1 MAYSYSEPPQGTDLQ
16 LSARFCRKHF
26 VPGAIFNQFQRCKGI
41 TGYVA
46 DRPRERNENMDPS
59 GQTQLGVNV
68 AAKFAGLKIDYQP
81 NVLSIVPRRVHHV
94 GSYSIGAP
102 LAAGVYPWTLAPAE
116 AGASPMPVYVD
127 SLDMEVKDGDGYPVK
142 IHEMR
147 QQEIDIK
154 IAAGKIQNVSESWL
168 ACLDTYASDATVEAV
183 GAYTGWPELIG
194 HLSAATLAGLPVNV
208 KVTALAG
215 TGFNGKVKVDLGAA
229 PDYTDAEFPIVFDVW
244 TRVAPRIGLSR
255 FDDVFILFPS
265 GEGTL
270 AIGDEFTF
278 TSPRVPLTPEYSTL
292 NSLHSA
298 GLELVLDGVTYGGI
312 PGQPGFDAVDLK
324 LVRPFVANDTTGSKY
339 AQGILKNG
347 PWAVT
352 ASLDRKRM
360 DRTMLEHMI
369 RADSVAAVISMYGDP
384 FGVTGFDELWRFTL
398 PVCEVKTQRDVS
410 TPLSLP
416 EKIDLEAARGP
427 SGNAIFTEYILSP
440 LSDLESGDY
449 LT

>member
-1 MAYSYSEPPQGTDLQ
+1 MSYSYSDPPQGTDLQ
-16 LSARFCRKHF
+16 FSARFCRKHF
-26 VPGAIFNQFQRCKGI
+26 VPGAIFNQFQRLKSI
-41 TGYVA
+41 TGYTA

-68 AAKFAGLKIDYQP
+68 AAKFAGLKLDYQP

-116 AGASPMPVYVD
+116 PGDSPMPVYVD
-127 SLDMEVKDGDGYPVK
+127 SMDMEVSDGDGYPVM

-154 IAAGKIQNVSESWL
+154 IAGGKIQNVSESWL
-168 ACLDTYASDATVEAV
+168 ACLDTYASEATVV
-183 GAYTGWPELIG
+183 GVDSYTGWPALIG
-194 HLSAATLAGLPVNV
+194 HFSAATLADLPVNV

-215 TGFNGKVKVDLGAA
+215 VGFNGKVKVELGDT
-229 PDYTDAEFPIVFDVW
+229 PTYPDAEFPIVFDVW
-244 TRVAPRIGLSR
+244 TRVAPRVGLSR

-265 GEGTL
+265 GEGAL
-270 AIGDEFTF
+270 AVDDEFTF
-278 TSPRVPLTPEYSTL
+278 TSPRVPAEPQYSTL
-292 NSLHSA
+292 GSLHSA
-298 GLELVLDGVTYGGI
+298 GLEVVLDGVTYGGI

-369 RADSVAAVISMYGDP
+369 RADSAAAIISMYGDP
-384 FGVTGFDELWRFTL
+384 FGTTGFDQLWRFTL

-427 SGNAIFTEYILSP
+427 NGNAIFTEYILSP
-440 LSDLESGDY
+440 LSDLEDNY